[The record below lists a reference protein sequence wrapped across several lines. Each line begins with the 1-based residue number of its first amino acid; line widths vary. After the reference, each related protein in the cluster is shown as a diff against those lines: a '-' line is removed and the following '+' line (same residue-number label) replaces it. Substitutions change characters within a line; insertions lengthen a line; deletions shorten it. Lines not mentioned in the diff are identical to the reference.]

1 MNAAEFD
8 EVESNL
14 ETVAVVKAPKKK
26 AKPQTEFERI
36 SAEPRVRIIL
46 EENDQIPPTGQF
58 VGVNGVGYLVQPGV
72 AVDVPESV
80 LDVLDNAIMSVP
92 VKDAND
98 AVIGYRDRLRFPY
111 RIVREKK
118 SRAEE

>member
-1 MNAAEFD
+1 MDNAFD

-14 ETVAVVKAPKKK
+14 ETVELRKAPKKK
-26 AKPQTEFERI
+26 IKPQTDFERI

-58 VGVNGVGYLVQPGV
+58 VGVNGVGYLVMPGTP
-72 AVDVPESV
+72 VDVPESV

-118 SRAEE
+118 ERTEG

>member
-1 MNAAEFD
+1 MTPTDFD

-14 ETVAVVKAPKKK
+14 ETVAVVKAPKKPK
-26 AKPQTEFERI
+26 KPQTEFDRI
-36 SAEPRVRIIL
+36 SAEPRVRIVL

-58 VGVNGVGYLVQPGV
+58 VGVNGVGYLVMPGEP
-72 AVDVPESV
+72 VDVPESV

-92 VKDAND
+92 MKDSND
-98 AVIGYRDRLRFPY
+98 QVIGYRDRLRFPY

-118 SRAEE
+118 ARAEE